1 LPYPS
6 NERKIVEGNVLPW
19 RRKNELHIYHH
30 GRVVIDMPS
39 GQPGEQL
46 DQIKSMLQTILQ
58 KETQMA
64 GELDALE
71 AAVAEQTSVIDSAV
85 VLLDQIKAL
94 LDAAIASGDPNR
106 ILAVSA
112 LIADSKARLA
122 EAVVRNTPAAP

>member
-1 LPYPS
+1 M
-6 NERKIVEGNVLPW
+6 LPW